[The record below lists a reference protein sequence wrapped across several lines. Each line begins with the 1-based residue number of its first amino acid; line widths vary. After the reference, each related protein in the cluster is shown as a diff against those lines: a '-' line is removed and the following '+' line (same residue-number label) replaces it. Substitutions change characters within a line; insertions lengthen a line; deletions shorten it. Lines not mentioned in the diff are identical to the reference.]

1 MNPRH
6 PRSTRATRSAGKAA
20 TLLGAAAVLAACSA
34 GPVDQAELCA
44 GFDTLDTELLR
55 GNAGF
60 GNPLF
65 DAVEDLGD
73 LADRY
78 TGTGVA
84 ADAEALHAVDDDE
97 STDSNELRN
106 ATIQISAL
114 CGRPPVGLGG
124 LFGS

>member
-1 MNPRH
+1 MNRLALP
-6 PRSTRATRSAGKAA
+6 AM
-20 TLLGAAAVLAACSA
+20 VLAGLLLSGCSI
-34 GPVDQAELCA
+34 GPVDKQELCA
-44 GFDTLDTELLR
+44 GFDHLDEELLR
-55 GNAGF
+55 GNVGI

-65 DAVEDLGD
+65 DAAEDLGG

-78 TGTGVA
+78 TGEGVS
-84 ADAEALHAVDDDE
+84 ADAAALHAVDDDDE

-124 LFGS
+124 LMGGY

>member
-1 MNPRH
+1 MKRLVLP
-6 PRSTRATRSAGKAA
+6 TALVTG
-20 TLLGAAAVLAACSA
+20 LLLTGCSI
-34 GPVDQAELCA
+34 GPVDKQELCA
-44 GFDTLDTELLR
+44 GFDHLDEELLR

-65 DAVEDLGD
+65 DAAEDLGG

-78 TGTGVA
+78 SGQGVS

-124 LFGS
+124 LMGGY

>member
-1 MNPRH
+1 MNRLALP
-6 PRSTRATRSAGKAA
+6 A
-20 TLLGAAAVLAACSA
+20 TLVTGLLLTGCTN
-34 GPVDQAELCA
+34 GPVDEQELCA
-44 GFDTLDTELLR
+44 GFDRLDAELLR

-65 DAVEDLGD
+65 DAAEDLGN

-78 TGTGVA
+78 PGQGA
-84 ADAEALHAVDDDE
+84 SADAAALHAVDDDA
-97 STDSNELRN
+97 STDPNELRN

-124 LFGS
+124 LMGGY